1 MTWSVPILGIENV
14 LKHPSGG
21 DEIMHVSKLVLA
33 AALVLGGCATVP
45 SAEPAQ
51 TTPGV
56 SAQDTSEAL
65 IADIV
70 ARMTLERKIG
80 QLIQPQINSFTA
92 EDMERYRFGSYL
104 NGGNGGPYGDE
115 FAPASEWL
123 RLADEMYDA
132 SVKPLP
138 NGEPAIP
145 VMWGTDAVH
154 GHSNI
159 VGATLFPHNIALGAA
174 GDADL
179 VRRIGHA
186 TAIEIEVTGIDW
198 NFSPTVA
205 VARDD
210 RWGRTYESYSENP
223 DLVAKMGAA
232 LVEGQQGTPG
242 TEGYLGDGRVI
253 ATAKHFFG
261 DGGTEQGVDQG
272 DVNGDIGELLALH
285 GRPYPAAI
293 DAGVE
298 AVMASFNSI
307 NGRKMHGNKE
317 LLTDVLRGEM
327 GFDGLVVGD
336 WNGHGQIKGCT
347 VTVCPQSLMAG
358 LDIYMVPDDWK
369 PLMDSLLAQVKDGTI
384 PMARVDEAV
393 TRVLRVKH
401 RAGLLGPD
409 AQRPSERGFAGRY
422 DLLASP
428 EHRALAREAV
438 AKSQVLLKNDGVL
451 PIKAGANVL
460 VAGSAANDVGQQ
472 SGGWTLEWQGGRKD
486 QLPREK
492 FPSATSIWDGIKENV
507 SAHGGSATLSED
519 GSFDVRPDV
528 AIVVFGE
535 RPYAEFAGDQRDL
548 AFRDEEG
555 LKLLRQFEE
564 QDIPTVAVFLS
575 GRPMWMN
582 RELNAADAFVASW
595 LPGSEGAGVADV
607 LTGKRDAT
615 GRLSFSWPASCE
627 GQPVN
632 SADGALFAF
641 GYGRSLADTTTLP
654 ELSEECAALAVV
666 EGAEMFGSGRL
677 GSGIS
682 AFVGRLDGAGFEELM
697 PQMRG
702 DMNGSGVLARGYD
715 RDAQEDSREISMRAG
730 SYFGLEQSNDTGG
743 AYRISYEMVTRPTGA
758 IRLRSGDSVLDV
770 TAQFELAQGKGWREM
785 TLSTSCLADVGSRL
799 SFESDGEVTFRISSV
814 RREELA
820 EGTECSF

>member
-1 MTWSVPILGIENV
+1 M
-14 LKHPSGG
+14 K
-21 DEIMHVSKLVLA
+21 MRVSMLALA
-33 AALVLGGCATVP
+33 AAFTLSGCAAMP
-45 SAEPAQ
+45 GAETAPTASE
-51 TTPGV
+51 PV
-56 SAQDTSEAL
+56 AANASEAQ
-65 IADIV
+65 IADLV
-70 ARMTLERKIG
+70 SRMSLERKIA

-115 FAPASEWL
+115 FAHASEWL
-123 RLADEMYDA
+123 RHADEMYDA

-145 VMWGTDAVH
+145 TMWGTDAVH

-210 RWGRTYESYSENP
+210 RWGRTYESYSEDP
-223 DLVAKMGAA
+223 DLVAKLGAA

-242 TEGYLGDGRVI
+242 SEGYLGDGRVI

-272 DVNGDIGELLALH
+272 DVNGDISALIDLH

-307 NGRKMHGNKE
+307 NGRKMHGNKP

-347 VTVCPQSLMAG
+347 VTDCPQSLMAG

-369 PLMDSLLAQVKDGTI
+369 ALMESLIAQVRDGTI

-393 TRVLRVKH
+393 TRVLRVKQ

-409 AQRPSERGFAGRY
+409 AKRPSERGYAGRY
-422 DLLASP
+422 ELLASP

-438 AKSQVLLKNDGVL
+438 ARSQVVLKNDGVL
-451 PIKAGANVL
+451 PLKPGANVL
-460 VAGSAANDVGQQ
+460 VAGTAADDIGQA

-486 QLPREK
+486 QLPRER
-492 FPSATSIWDGIKENV
+492 FPNASSIWDGIKQNV
-507 SAHGGSATLSED
+507 TAAGGTATLAED
-519 GSFDVRPDV
+519 GTFEARPDV
-528 AIVVFGE
+528 AVVVFGE

-548 AFRDEEG
+548 VFRDEEG
-555 LKLLRQFEE
+555 LKLLRSYRE
-564 QDIPTVAVFLS
+564 QGIPTVAVFLS

-582 RELNAADAFVASW
+582 RELNAANAFVASW

-615 GRLSFSWPASCE
+615 GRLSFSWPAKCE

-632 SADGALFAF
+632 SPAGALFAF
-641 GYGRSLADTTTLP
+641 GYGRSLSDTSPLA
-654 ELSEECAALAVV
+654 ELSEDCAALA
-666 EGAEMFGSGRL
+666 ANDSANMFGSGRL
-677 GSGIS
+677 GSGTS
-682 AFVGRLDGAGFEELM
+682 AFVGRLDGTGIEELM
-697 PQMRG
+697 PNMRG
-702 DMNGSGVLARGYD
+702 DTNGAGVVLRGYD
-715 RDAQEDSREISMRAG
+715 RDAQEDSREISMPQG
-730 SYFGLEQSNDTGG
+730 TYFGVVQSNDTGG
-743 AYRISYEMVTRPTGA
+743 AYRIAYEVVTRPSGA
-758 IRLRSGDSVLDV
+758 IRLRSGDSALDV
-770 TAQFELAQGKGWREM
+770 TAQFELAQAKGWREM
-785 TLSTSCLADVGSRL
+785 VISEACLADVGPRL
-799 SFESDGEVTFRISSV
+799 SFEAEGEVTFRISSIK
-814 RREELA
+814 REELA

>member
-1 MTWSVPILGIENV
+1 MRYIALALATGLG
-14 LKHPSGG
+14 LS
-21 DEIMHVSKLVLA
+21 A
-33 AALVLGGCATVP
+33 CATVP
-45 SAEPAQ
+45 SAVPAQ
-51 TTPGV
+51 TSTV
-56 SAQDTSEAL
+56 ASAEDLAEAE

-70 ARMTLERKIG
+70 SRMSLERKIG
-80 QLIQPQINSFTA
+80 QLIQPQINSFTP

-123 RLADEMYDA
+123 RYADEMYDA
-132 SVKPLP
+132 SVRPLP

-145 VMWGTDAVH
+145 TMWGTDAVH

-159 VGATLFPHNIALGAA
+159 VGATLFPHNIGLGAT
-174 GDADL
+174 GDPEL
-179 VRRIGHA
+179 LRRIGHA

-210 RWGRTYESYSENP
+210 RWGRTYESYSEDP
-223 DLVAKMGAA
+223 DLVAKLGAA
-232 LVEGQQGTPG
+232 LIVGQQGTPG
-242 TEGYLGDGRVI
+242 SEDFLGDGRVFV
-253 ATAKHFFG
+253 TAKHFFG

-272 DVNGDIGELLALH
+272 DVNGDINALLDLH
-285 GRPYPAAI
+285 GRPYAAAI
-293 DAGVE
+293 DAGVQ

-317 LLTDVLRGEM
+317 LLTDVLRGQM

-347 VTVCPQSLMAG
+347 VTDCPQSLMAG

-369 PLMDSLLAQVKDGTI
+369 PLMKSLIAQVEDGTI

-393 TRVLRVKH
+393 TRVLRVKQ
-401 RAGLLGPD
+401 RAGLLGEN
-409 AQRPSERGFAGRY
+409 AKRPSERGVAGQY
-422 DLLASP
+422 NLLASP

-451 PIKAGANVL
+451 PLKAGANVL
-460 VAGSAANDVGQQ
+460 VAGSAADDVGQQ

-486 QLPREK
+486 TLPREY
-492 FPSATSIWDGIKENV
+492 FPKATSIWDGIKENV
-507 SAHGGSATLSED
+507 TAHGGSATLSED
-519 GSFDVRPDV
+519 GSFKARPDV

-535 RPYAEFAGDQRDL
+535 HPYAEFAGDQRDL
-548 AFRDEEG
+548 VFRDEEG
-555 LKLLRQFEE
+555 LKLLRQFDE

-575 GRPMWMN
+575 GRAMWMN
-582 RELNAADAFVASW
+582 REINVADAFVASW

-607 LTGKRDAT
+607 LTGKREAT

-632 SADGALFAF
+632 SPQGALFAF
-641 GYGRSLADTTTLP
+641 GYGRTLSDNLPLATLN
-654 ELSEECAALAVV
+654 EDCGALSVV

-677 GSGIS
+677 GSGVS

-702 DMNGSGVLARGYD
+702 DMNGSGVLARGFD
-715 RDAQEDSREISMRAG
+715 RDTQEDSREITMSAG
-730 SYFGLEQSNDTGG
+730 SYFGLAQSNDTGG
-743 AYRISYEMVTRPTGA
+743 AYRIAYEVVTRPTGV
-758 IRLRSGDSVLDV
+758 IRLRSGDAVLDV
-770 TAQFELAQGKGWREM
+770 TAQFELALAKGFREM
-785 TLSTSCLADVGSRL
+785 VVTESCLAGLGKRI
-799 SFESDGEVTFRISSV
+799 SFESEGDVTFRISSV
-814 RREELA
+814 KRDKVA

>member
-1 MTWSVPILGIENV
+1 M
-14 LKHPSGG
+14 K
-21 DEIMHVSKLVLA
+21 MRVSMLALA
-33 AALVLGGCATVP
+33 AAFTLSGCAAMP
-45 SAEPAQ
+45 GAETAPTASE
-51 TTPGV
+51 PV
-56 SAQDTSEAL
+56 AANASEAQ
-65 IADIV
+65 IADLV
-70 ARMTLERKIG
+70 SRMSLERKIA

-115 FAPASEWL
+115 FAHPSEWL
-123 RLADEMYDA
+123 RHADEMYDA

-145 VMWGTDAVH
+145 TMWGTDAVH

-210 RWGRTYESYSENP
+210 RWGRTYESYSEDP
-223 DLVAKMGAA
+223 DLVAKLGAA

-242 TEGYLGDGRVI
+242 SEDYLGDGRVI

-272 DVNGDIGELLALH
+272 DVNGDISALIDLH

-307 NGRKMHGNKE
+307 NGRKMHGNKP
-317 LLTDVLRGEM
+317 LLTDVLRGDM

-347 VTVCPQSLMAG
+347 VTDCPQSLMAG

-369 PLMDSLLAQVKDGTI
+369 ALMESLIAQVRDGTI

-393 TRVLRVKH
+393 TRVLRVKQ

-409 AQRPSERGFAGRY
+409 AKRPSERGYAGRY
-422 DLLASP
+422 ELLASP

-438 AKSQVLLKNDGVL
+438 ARSQVVLKNDGVL
-451 PIKAGANVL
+451 PLKPGANVL
-460 VAGSAANDVGQQ
+460 VAGTAADDIGQA

-486 QLPREK
+486 QLPRER
-492 FPSATSIWDGIKENV
+492 FPNASSIWDGIKQNV
-507 SAHGGSATLSED
+507 TAAGGTATLAED
-519 GSFDVRPDV
+519 GTFEARPDV
-528 AIVVFGE
+528 AVVVFGE

-548 AFRDEEG
+548 VFRDEEG
-555 LKLLRQFEE
+555 LKLLRSYRE
-564 QDIPTVAVFLS
+564 QGIPTVAVFLS

-582 RELNAADAFVASW
+582 RELNAANAFVASW

-615 GRLSFSWPASCE
+615 GRLSFSWPAKCE

-632 SADGALFAF
+632 SPAGALFAF
-641 GYGRSLADTTTLP
+641 GYGRSLSDTSPLA
-654 ELSEECAALAVV
+654 ELSEDCAALA
-666 EGAEMFGSGRL
+666 ANDSANMFGSGRL
-677 GSGIS
+677 GSGTS
-682 AFVGRLDGAGFEELM
+682 AFVGRLDGTGIEELM
-697 PQMRG
+697 PNMRG
-702 DMNGSGVLARGYD
+702 DTNGAGVVLRGYD
-715 RDAQEDSREISMRAG
+715 RDAQEDSREISMPQG
-730 SYFGLEQSNDTGG
+730 SYFGVVQSNDTGG
-743 AYRISYEMVTRPTGA
+743 AYRIAYEVVTRPSGA
-758 IRLRSGDSVLDV
+758 IRLRSGDSELDV
-770 TAQFELAQGKGWREM
+770 TAQFELAQAKGWREM
-785 TLSTSCLADVGSRL
+785 VISEACLADVGPRL
-799 SFESDGEVTFRISSV
+799 SFEAEGEVTFRISSIK
-814 RREELA
+814 REDLT

>member
-1 MTWSVPILGIENV
+1 MRYIALALASSLG
-14 LKHPSGG
+14 LS
-21 DEIMHVSKLVLA
+21 A
-33 AALVLGGCATVP
+33 CATVP
-45 SAEPAQ
+45 SAVPAN
-51 TTPGV
+51 TSPVASAEDLAEAEVADLV
-56 SAQDTSEAL
+56 S
-65 IADIV
+65 
-70 ARMTLERKIG
+70 RMSLERKIG
-80 QLIQPQINSFTA
+80 QLIQPQINSFTPQ
-92 EDMERYRFGSYL
+92 DMERYRFGSYL

-123 RLADEMYDA
+123 RHADEMYDA

-138 NGEPAIP
+138 DGEPIIP
-145 VMWGTDAVH
+145 TMWGTDAVH

-159 VGATLFPHNIALGAA
+159 VGATIFPHNIALGAT
-174 GDADL
+174 GDAEL
-179 VRRIGHA
+179 VQRIGHA

-210 RWGRTYESYSENP
+210 RWGRTYESYSEDP
-223 DLVAKMGAA
+223 DLVAKLGAA
-232 LVEGQQGTPG
+232 LIVGQQGSPG
-242 TEGYLGDGRVI
+242 SEDFLGDGRVFV
-253 ATAKHFFG
+253 TAKHFFG

-272 DVNGDIGELLALH
+272 DVNGEINALLDLH

-293 DAGVE
+293 DAGVQ

-317 LLTDVLRGEM
+317 LLTDVLRGQM

-347 VTVCPQSLMAG
+347 VTDCPQSLMAG

-369 PLMDSLLAQVKDGTI
+369 VLMETLIAQVKDGTI

-393 TRVLRVKH
+393 TRVLRVKQ
-401 RAGLLGPD
+401 RAGLLGEN
-409 AQRPSERGFAGRY
+409 AKRPSERGVAGQY

-451 PIKAGANVL
+451 PLKAGANVL
-460 VAGSAANDVGQQ
+460 VAGSAADDVGQQ

-486 QLPREK
+486 TLPRDYFAK
-492 FPSATSIWDGIKENV
+492 ATSIWDGIKENV
-507 SAHGGSATLSED
+507 TAEGGSATLSED
-519 GSFDVRPDV
+519 GSFEARPDI

-535 RPYAEFAGDQRDL
+535 HPYAEFAGDQRNL
-548 AFRDEEG
+548 VFRDEEG
-555 LKLLRQFEE
+555 LTLLRQFDE

-575 GRPMWMN
+575 GRAMWMN
-582 RELNAADAFVASW
+582 REINAADAFVASW

-607 LTGKRDAT
+607 LTGKREAT

-632 SADGALFAF
+632 SPEGALFAF
-641 GYGRSLADTTTLP
+641 GYGRTLSDNSPLATLN
-654 ELSEECAALAVV
+654 EDCGALSVV
-666 EGAEMFGSGRL
+666 EGSELFGSGRL
-677 GSGIS
+677 GSGVS

-702 DMNGSGVLARGYD
+702 DMNGSGVLVRGFD
-715 RDAQEDSREISMRAG
+715 RDAQEDSREITMRAG
-730 SYFGLEQSNDTGG
+730 SYFGLEQSNNTGG
-743 AYRISYEMVTRPTGA
+743 VYRIAYEVVTRPAGT
-758 IRLRSGDSVLDV
+758 IRLRSGNAVLDV
-770 TAQFELAQGKGWREM
+770 TAQFELATAKGFREM
-785 TLSTSCLADVGSRL
+785 VVTESCLAGLGKRIA
-799 SFESDGEVTFRISSV
+799 FESDGDVTFRISSV
-814 RREELA
+814 KREEVA